1 MSGSQFSNRRSFLK
15 GSCAL
20 TLSTFGSAAF
30 ATTTDTSL
38 QKTDQGIAYLEKLA
52 KPGALSK
59 GMPFRAPSE
68 IDPTYSHVIYVNTAL
83 RGHGAQK
90 MWILQR
96 SGSASA
102 GWKLALWD
110 ETYWAKKGLAEG
122 AVPPYS
128 WPVSTGRVY
137 PGNKRSGPTPVGIFN
152 MDDRRTRHR
161 RGWGSQGMY
170 NSIYIDLHYSSGR
183 ASGIAMHGT
192 TRGMYRR
199 LGRAD
204 SHGCVRMTQQN
215 SQQVWD
221 MFHPK
226 NTKGDGSPFWGKV
239 PRYFKSAQKQ
249 DYSARY
255 GYVRD
260 GSFLYSKPAQN
271 ADRAVAQVS
280 ERLLKSGYTALF
292 VFFRDDS

>member
-1 MSGSQFSNRRSFLK
+1 MRNIRFTNRRLFLAS
-15 GSCAL
+15 SCAFTFVAL
-20 TLSTFGSAAF
+20 NSTAF
-30 ATTTDTSL
+30 ATTSETTAAMP
-38 QKTDQGIAYLEKLA
+38 DQGIGYLEKLGA
-52 KPGALSK
+52 PGALSK
-59 GMPFRAPSE
+59 GMPFQAPSQV
-68 IDPTYSHVIYVNTAL
+68 DPAYSHVIYVNTAL
-83 RGHGAQK
+83 RGNGAQK

-96 SGSASA
+96 SGSDSS

-110 ETYWAKKGLAEG
+110 EKFWTKKGLTDG
-122 AVPPYS
+122 DVPPYS
-128 WPVSTGRVY
+128 WPVSTGRYY

-152 MDDRRTRHR
+152 MDDRRNRHR

-221 MFHPK
+221 MFHPQ
-226 NTKGDGSPFWGKV
+226 NAKGVGSPFWGDV
-239 PRYFKSAQKQ
+239 PRYFKSTPKQ
-249 DYSARY
+249 DYSARF

-260 GSFLYSKPAQN
+260 GSYLYSKPAKN
-271 ADRAVAQVS
+271 VDAAVDQLS
-280 ERLLKSGYTALF
+280 ERLSKSGYTALF
-292 VFFRDDS
+292 VFFRDDY